1 MTIDKLE
8 PRVEKLTE
16 QIRNLNFQ
24 FKDADLQQEAE
35 KSKDEAIEL
44 LEGWLELATQDWE
57 NRPESSDEDAE
68 ETP

>member
-44 LEGWLELATQDWE
+44 LEDWLDLATQDWE